1 MNRKYNKILLDN
13 ATKTNNKVEPPIPKK
28 SNMKAKIIVKIVQ
41 IEDKTDIRGER
52 QSFVMIKHTTRT
64 VSEQIQNKDY
74 LIQPKV
80 NQIGSVKL
88 SHKASTHILQQNQWQ
103 GSAEVIKWFKNIENK
118 NLYTFTIFDIQQF
131 YPSIIENL
139 LKRAISFYQLHKEI
153 TPKDLEEV
161 FHSRKS

>member
-1 MNRKYNKILLDN
+1 
-13 ATKTNNKVEPPIPKK
+13 
-28 SNMKAKIIVKIVQ
+28 MKAKIIVKIVQ

-52 QSFVMIKHTTRT
+52 QSFVMIKQTTRT

-74 LIQPKV
+74 LTQPKV

-88 SHKASTHILQQNQWQ
+88 SRKTSTHILQQNQWQ